1 MIAADVSE
9 PFRVRFGREAKIR
22 WPLSSSGCRGCSILS
37 SRIVGS
43 VEYLGR
49 F

>member
-1 MIAADVSE
+1 MA
-9 PFRVRFGREAKIR
+9 GRNLHHLTGRNQIR

-37 SRIVGS
+37 SHIVGS